1 MSRWDDVRADLDRI
15 RPPCAWP
22 DGRTFREGVRHV
34 VLLSSSSRGG
44 SSVLAEYLRSSRAML
59 HLRGELNAFLALHGL
74 GYPESGTESDTL
86 GPEHVDE
93 RADAFAYELATDIGR
108 PALGPGDPRDYLA
121 ALRFRLRLQWPHVAL
136 DPDLLRDA
144 VARATPPFGSDVFH
158 AALLTS
164 LAARSEIHPDLY
176 DLSASLVHGLTPALA
191 TRAGPPGPGI
201 LEEPPF
207 VCIAPWEPATPDD
220 LERLPLLLKTPSN
233 AYRLRFFERLFPNAR
248 VRVLHLTRNPAAS
261 INGLFDGW
269 RYPRGFF
276 SHDLGLQLDI
286 RDYTRTAGPW
296 SGRWWKFDLPP
307 EWRSQVARPL
317 AHVAAFQ
324 WLAAHRAIFDFTE
337 TRPDVLRIAFEDLLG
352 LHARP
357 TLDALF
363 DWMGITADEPIA
375 HRTVGQM
382 PHVMVTDQPRA
393 RRWFE
398 RQAIIEPVLS
408 RPDVMETAVRLGYK
422 SDPSTWE

>member
-1 MSRWDDVRADLDRI
+1 MNRWAAVRAELDRI

-22 DGRTFREGVRHV
+22 DGRTFRESVKHV

-74 GYPESGTESDTL
+74 GHPDSGTGSDAL
-86 GPEHVDE
+86 GAEHVDE
-93 RADAFAYELATDIGR
+93 RADAFAYELATDVGR
-108 PALGPGDPRDYLA
+108 PALGSGDPRDYLA
-121 ALRFRLRLQWPHVAL
+121 ALRYRLRLQWPDVAI
-136 DPDLLRDA
+136 DPDVLRDA
-144 VARATPPFGSDVFH
+144 ALRAPRPLGSDAFH
-158 AALLTS
+158 AVLLSS
-164 LAARSEIHPDLY
+164 LAAHSEVHPDLY
-176 DLSASLVHGLTPALA
+176 DLSASLVRTYAPRLA
-191 TRAGPPGPGI
+191 TRAGPPGPAI

-207 VCIAPWEPATPDD
+207 VCTVPWEPATPGD
-220 LERLPLLLKTPSN
+220 LEQLPLLLKTPSN
-233 AYRLRFFERLFPNAR
+233 AYRLPFFERLFPNAR

-261 INGLFDGW
+261 INGLWDGW

-276 SHDLGLQLDI
+276 SHDLGIQLDI
-286 RDYTRTAGPW
+286 QDYTRTAGPW

-307 EWRSQVARPL
+307 GWRAECTRPL

-324 WLAAHRAIFDFTE
+324 WLAAHRAIFDFTASR
-337 TRPDVLRIAFEDLLG
+337 TDVLRIAFEDLLG
-352 LHARP
+352 LGARN
-357 TLDALF
+357 TLDAMFRWLEIEP
-363 DWMGITADEPIA
+363 DAPIA
-375 HRTVGQM
+375 ERTVGQM

-398 RQAIIEPVLS
+398 RQAIIEPVLR

>member
-1 MSRWDDVRADLDRI
+1 MSRWADVRAELDRI
-15 RPPCAWP
+15 RPACAWP
-22 DGRTFREGVRHV
+22 DGRTFRESVKHV

-59 HLRGELNAFLALHGL
+59 HLRGELNAFLALHDL
-74 GYPESGTESDTL
+74 AYPESGSGSDVL
-86 GPEHVDE
+86 GAEHVDE

-108 PALGPGDPRDYLA
+108 PALGTADPRAYLA
-121 ALRFRLRLQWPHVAL
+121 ALRFRLKLQWPHVAI
-136 DPDLLRDA
+136 DPDVLREA
-144 VARATPPFGSDVFH
+144 VEQTSHPLGSDVFH
-158 AALLTS
+158 AAVLTA
-164 LAARSEIHPDLY
+164 LAGRTEIHPDLY
-176 DLSASLVHGLTPALA
+176 DLSAQLVHGQAPGLA
-191 TRAGPPGPGI
+191 ARAGPPGPAI

-207 VCIAPWEPATPDD
+207 VCIAPWEAATPGD

-233 AYRLRFFERLFPNAR
+233 AYRLPFFERLFPNAR
-248 VRVLHLTRNPAAS
+248 IRVLHLTRNPAAS

-307 EWRSQVARPL
+307 GWRSEVARPL

-324 WLAAHRAIFDFTE
+324 WLAAHGAISDFTKE
-337 TRPDVLRIAFEDLLG
+337 RTDACRVAFEDVLG
-352 LHARP
+352 PNSRA

-363 DWMGITADEPIA
+363 RWMGIEPDEPIA
-375 HRTVGQM
+375 HRTVAEM
-382 PHVMVTDQPRA
+382 PHVMVTDRPRA

-398 RQAIIEPVLS
+398 RQAIIEPVLR
-408 RPDVMETAVRLGYK
+408 RPDVMETAVRLGYN

>member
-1 MSRWDDVRADLDRI
+1 MSRWDDVRAELDRI

-22 DGRTFREGVRHV
+22 DGGSFRRAVRDV

-44 SSVLAEYLRSSRAML
+44 SSVLAEYLRGSRAML
-59 HLRGELNAFLALHGL
+59 HLRGELNAFLVLHGL
-74 GYPESGTESDTL
+74 GHPEAGTDSDTL
-86 GPEHVDE
+86 GPEHADE
-93 RADAFAYELATDIGR
+93 RGDAFAFELASDIGR
-108 PALGPGDPRDYLA
+108 PALGPGDPSDYVA
-121 ALRFRLRLQWPHVAL
+121 ALQFRLRLQWPHVPLEHARL
-136 DPDLLRDA
+136 
-144 VARATPPFGSDVFH
+144 ARAVERATAPFGTDAFH
-158 AALLTS
+158 ASLLTD
-164 LAARSEIHPDLY
+164 LASTSEIHPDLY
-176 DLSASLVHGLTPALA
+176 DLSAKLVHGLAPTLS
-191 TRAGPPGPGI
+191 TRGGPPGPAV

-207 VCIAPWEPATPDD
+207 VCIGPWEPATPAD
-220 LERLPLLLKTPSN
+220 LERMPLLLKTPSN
-233 AYRLRFFERLFPNAR
+233 AYRLSFFERLFPNAR

-276 SHDLGLQLDI
+276 SHDLGVPLDI

-307 EWRSQVARPL
+307 GWRAEVSRPL

-324 WLAAHRAIFDFTE
+324 WLAAHRAILGFTE
-337 TRPDVLRIAFEDLLG
+337 GRDDVLRVAFEDLLG
-352 LHARP
+352 ARARE

-363 DWMGITADEPIA
+363 AWMRIAPDEPIA
-375 HRTVGQM
+375 RRTVGEM

-408 RPDVMETAVRLGYK
+408 RPDVMETATRLGYK
-422 SDPSTWE
+422 SDPDTWE